1 MSLMPRGSDDIAGL
15 LGVGALVGALTGAR
29 APKRGS
35 RPGLLST
42 LLARS
47 IEEERAAQEARI
59 RQEQAQMAFLGSIAP
74 KMLEMGIPMGNI
86 FNDDVYARLGMNPE
100 EAGKAFNTVAVL
112 KMLPT
117 LQQYAPHA
125 TQDQLAKL
133 ASGDYHRA
141 ADFFVSDANRDVHR
155 NAALFPALVQQLGS
169 ANGLTAIGG
178 MTQDGRA
185 MLSDG
190 SAFNN
195 TGGLLA
201 AFGLGDKGAKDQAF
215 VRADTLNANA
225 NRRAS
230 ALSAQGHSQDVAL
243 VREKTAAEAV
253 KVGLGLGLNVHWGDP
268 ELFSKVSGAVAAGKI
283 STAQGAKDLV
293 VAKFNEGFFNIVAPW
308 LASPK
313 GKEEDAIETERRK
326 RLEANG
332 KAPAKDAF
340 VPDIRLKTHVA
351 AYLDSWAGKLEQ
363 VGVDEKEIARLTS
376 QINIPTVGPK
386 AVLWAAQKEY
396 ERQLDIT
403 KKTGGSSEVQNLLQ
417 HKEDVG
423 RHILQKVIDDY
434 RKNGYIVYGIGY

>member
-86 FNDDVYARLGMNPE
+86 FNDDVYARLGINSE
-100 EAGKAFNTVAVL
+100 EGGKAFNTVAVL

-125 TQDQLAKL
+125 TREQLERL

-141 ADFFVSDANRDVHR
+141 AEFFVDDANRDVHR

-169 ANGLTAIGG
+169 ANGLLALSG
-178 MTQDGRA
+178 MTPDGRA

-201 AFGLGDKGAKDQAF
+201 AFGLGDKGARDAEF
-215 VRADTLNANA
+215 RRADTLDANSMGR
-225 NRRAS
+225 RRALQD
-230 ALSAQGHSQDVAL
+230 AKYAQDVAL
-243 VREKTAAEAV
+243 VDRENLWKLIQTGMPLGV
-253 KVGLGLGLNVHWGDP
+253 DGLDLSDP
-268 ELFSKVSGAVAAGKI
+268 KGSIEKVSKAVREGRVSA
-283 STAQGAKDLV
+283 TQGAKDVERMKV
-293 VAKFNEGFFNIVAPW
+293 VDAFNKDLKEAVLPW
-308 LASPK
+308 FAAPK
-313 GKEEDAIETERRK
+313 GKDGGEDPIEAKRREKLGITASGPDYTNLKKIVGALIEMHYPRLASVGYPEEDILKFT
-326 RLEANG
+326 NQIG
-332 KAPAKDAF
+332 VPAYGPQA
-340 VPDIRLKTHVA
+340 V
-351 AYLDSWAGKLEQ
+351 GE
-363 VGVDEKEIARLTS
+363 GVDLLFRKKKAAAEQGGPLARQEFGNNQEEIYRQTVLEVLGNLEKS
-376 QINIPTVGPK
+376 G
-386 AVLWAAQKEY
+386 
-396 ERQLDIT
+396 
-403 KKTGGSSEVQNLLQ
+403 
-417 HKEDVG
+417 
-423 RHILQKVIDDY
+423 
-434 RKNGYIVYGIGY
+434 IVYGILR